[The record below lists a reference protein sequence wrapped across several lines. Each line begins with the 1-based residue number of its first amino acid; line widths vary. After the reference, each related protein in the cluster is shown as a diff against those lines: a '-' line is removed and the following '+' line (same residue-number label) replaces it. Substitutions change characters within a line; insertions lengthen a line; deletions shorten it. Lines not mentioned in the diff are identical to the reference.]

1 MSIRPLFTE
10 STVVLFSDELF
21 CIRVHQKP
29 GPALCRHHPTPSGPS
44 THPLHH
50 PFALKPLSMPR
61 WPRRSA
67 CWAATGNDRWLVAA
81 NAAVQSWPCS
91 GAVCPA
97 GARPSQWPAFHPRP
111 KHPPGAWPLR
121 DRYPWRS
128 QPTPHKATRKPPNR
142 QTGKYLPFFTK
153 KRSSPGRC
161 CRIMITMPPY
171 WPPQMVAMCQFCQRG
186 CLDPR
191 TRP

>member
-81 NAAVQSWPCS
+81 NAAVQAWPCS
-91 GAVCPA
+91 GAVCPT

-111 KHPPGAWPLR
+111 KHPPGAWPMR
-121 DRYPWRS
+121 DRHPLRS
-128 QPTPHKATRKPPNR
+128 QPTPHKATRKPPNH
-142 QTGKYLPFFTK
+142 QTGKPANRQIFAVFIKKPLKSRPLLPNHDHDAPILAPTNGGHAPVL
-153 KRSSPGRC
+153 SAGVP
-161 CRIMITMPPY
+161 
-171 WPPQMVAMCQFCQRG
+171 
-186 CLDPR
+186 
-191 TRP
+191 